1 MHLINCFSATF
12 EENTNNIN
20 LKVRSLS
27 TTHASQSRFWVAKCI
42 SSSQRIVSISDILF
56 HSMTVTKLRN
66 FTFKSI
72 YIIMHISN
80 MFESSIWILKISNS
94 INFWDFFLEIGFD
107 FYEVLFDVRS
117 FIYYFDIDG
126 KCRVLLLNVEP
137 PTKWYLFS

>member
-12 EENTNNIN
+12 EENTNTIN
-20 LKVRSLS
+20 LKVRSRS

-80 MFESSIWILKISNS
+80 MFESSIWILNIKFNKFLRFLFRDTTKYCLMLEALFTVS
-94 INFWDFFLEIGFD
+94 ILMGNVGF
-107 FYEVLFDVRS
+107 
-117 FIYYFDIDG
+117 
-126 KCRVLLLNVEP
+126 C
-137 PTKWYLFS
+137 YLM